1 MAATPPN
8 PFDPQEVQK
17 YLDRKAADEVTKSRR
32 AEALAEADN
41 DPAVESSNPAEVMG
55 RADLMGADTPTDE
68 ANEMVNY
75 WKAQGPEVFTEAMEA
90 IIGAIMSEAAEL
102 GDDRTVDRLDKDAV
116 LVHARLGKSIK
127 DAGEKM
133 YYAGR
138 TALWELVGRRVGKH
152 ATPSGETFRFKSG
165 PQTTTRVDRKRLE
178 AEFPEVYAEVVK
190 TTHRDTDKPGNL
202 YL

>member
-1 MAATPPN
+1 MATTPPN

-17 YLDRKAADEVTKSRR
+17 YLDRKAAAEVTKSRR
-32 AEALAEADN
+32 AEALAEEDN
-41 DPAVESSNPAEVMG
+41 DPAVGASNPAEVMG
-55 RADLMGADTPTDE
+55 RADLMGADTAADE
-68 ANEMVNY
+68 AAEMINY
-75 WKAQGPEVFTEAMEA
+75 WKSQGPEVYAEAL
-90 IIGAIMSEAAEL
+90 GAILRDITTTASELEAVTSFQ
-102 GDDRTVDRLDKDAV
+102 RVDKDAV
-116 LVHARLGKSIK
+116 LIHARLGKSIK
-127 DAGEKM
+127 DAGEKL

-138 TALWELVGRRVGKH
+138 TALWEMVGRRVGKH

-165 PQTTTRVDRKRLE
+165 PQTTTRVDRKRLQ